1 LDTIVIVPLR
11 ANADTACHAIGQM
24 HDLSFQ
30 SMASEVSVAE
40 GSLNIPQLL
49 IVSGCNASPW
59 SCCWQV
65 SVVKPAKDSEAIK
78 GNANLMI
85 NVCAIRQSHIN
96 HTVQQNVPN
105 CLPER
110 TNPRKPL
117 SHGITTEL
125 VTKFVV
131 DMVDEL
137 SHTMSVEPGIPSKF
151 LLRKLSKRLPVPK
164 VVQTDEEGFF
174 TSE

>member
-1 LDTIVIVPLR
+1 
-11 ANADTACHAIGQM
+11 
-24 HDLSFQ
+24 
-30 SMASEVSVAE
+30 MASEISVVK

-49 IVSGCNASPW
+49 IVSGYDASPW

-65 SVVKPAKDSEAIK
+65 SVVKPAKDSEAFK
-78 GNANLMI
+78 GNVNLII
-85 NVCAIRQSHIN
+85 NVCAVRQSYIN

-105 CLPER
+105 GLPER
-110 TNPRKPL
+110 INPRKPL

-125 VTKFVV
+125 VIKFVV

-137 SHTMSVEPGIPSKF
+137 SYIISVEPGIPSKF
-151 LLRKLSKRLPVPK
+151 LLRKLSKRLPVPE